1 MEEKYLY
8 FRDVTAI
15 ADDDDSTA
23 SCCFPLSSLT
33 GMIPT
38 SQTVLTLAFK
48 SMENYDG
55 FTHGSSE
62 VVVSDLVSLNLNAN
76 NIHKEV
82 MESLVEKF
90 SSPQRDEMI
99 IIADDF
105 ESEYCDSRI
114 SSVSGITIKAANAE

>member
-8 FRDVTAI
+8 FRNITTIDG
-15 ADDDDSTA
+15 DDNSAA
-23 SCCFPLSSLT
+23 SCCFPLSSLA

-48 SMENYDG
+48 SMENHDG
-55 FTHGSSE
+55 FTHGANE
-62 VVVSDLVSLNLNAN
+62 VVISDLVTLTLNAN

-90 SSPQRDEMI
+90 SSPQRDGML

-114 SSVSGITIKAANAE
+114 SDVAGITIDVANAE